1 MKKIIEQLQILSPF
15 NCEVKSLM
23 NVVNGVVADKSANVD
38 DFTKIGQK
46 IISNMID
53 KKVFEY
59 KFKRKDAAK
68 TMSFK
73 IRIGKS
79 KDAKEIDPALLFQR
93 LLIAANSST
102 IETSEVFS
110 FELSNYP
117 PAIFESPLMLRKSD
131 KSQIVDSTTK
141 LITAKEI
148 NNHHESSENEIS
160 TPLHSFSEESMDHK
174 YVLDGGSLLRRLK
187 WKKDTTYNEIAS
199 TYAEFVEKHYGNATV
214 VFDGYLT
221 GPSTKDNTH
230 ARRSTLSESKK
241 INFDPGMKFSGTQ
254 KKFLSNSENKARIIR
269 LIGNHLEMANCS
281 VIYCKD
287 DADVDIAVTA
297 CKSVLSNNVT
307 VVGEDSDVLVLLL
320 YYSTIYSSNYKLIYK
335 SDKAASKYGDHD
347 IFRYRDELGKDMC
360 IHFLFL
366 HAYSGCDTTS
376 SFFGFSKQGVFKFFQ
391 NNVDM
396 QFQSKIF
403 TTVNSSQK
411 EIEIAGLKAT
421 FALYGGRNGESI
433 AELRGRLMSEK
444 VLKSSVFV
452 SPERLPPTEGAL
464 KYHSYRTYH
473 QIMTWMGKDITFTF
487 FLLIYYVYYCCIF

>member
-1 MKKIIEQLQILSPF
+1 MNLNRLYFANVGFVVRRSERLWVGIGCDLTIEQVLMRSIKTNGGLTRGTGFSEIQRATWLLSKPVVTSYNQQLEECLGVLHSSSERHKTVGATRLNRDKEDMKKIIEQLQISSPF
-15 NCEVKSLM
+15 HCEVKSLM

-38 DFTKIGQK
+38 DFTRIGQK
-46 IISNMID
+46 ITSDMID

-79 KDAKEIDPALLFQR
+79 KDAKEIDPALLCQR
-93 LLIAANSST
+93 LLIAAYSST
-102 IETSEVFS
+102 IETSKVFS
-110 FELSNYP
+110 FELFNYP

-131 KSQIVDSTTK
+131 KSQIVDCITK
-141 LITAKEI
+141 LIRGKEI
-148 NNHHESSENEIS
+148 NNHHEGSENEIS

-174 YVLDGGSLLRRLK
+174 YVLDGGSLLRHLK

-199 TYAEFVEKHYGNATV
+199 TYAKFVEKHYENATV

-241 INFDPGMKFSGTQ
+241 INFDPRMKFSGTQ
-254 KKFLSNSENKARIIR
+254 KNFLSNSENKARIIR
-269 LIGNHLEMANCS
+269 LIGNHLEKANCS

-297 CKSVLSNNVT
+297 CKSFLSNNVT

-347 IFRYRDELGKDMC
+347 IFRYREDELERYVHLFSISSC
-360 IHFLFL
+360 ILWL
-366 HAYSGCDTTS
+366 
-376 SFFGFSKQGVFKFFQ
+376 
-391 NNVDM
+391 
-396 QFQSKIF
+396 
-403 TTVNSSQK
+403 
-411 EIEIAGLKAT
+411 
-421 FALYGGRNGESI
+421 
-433 AELRGRLMSEK
+433 
-444 VLKSSVFV
+444 
-452 SPERLPPTEGAL
+452 
-464 KYHSYRTYH
+464 
-473 QIMTWMGKDITFTF
+473 
-487 FLLIYYVYYCCIF
+487 